1 MKAQNHNT
9 GWEAFYRRGRS
20 DKHIPDPNIVS
31 VNEIFKTHQV
41 KRVLDLGCG
50 DGRHLIFLGKLGY
63 EMYGLDFA
71 PTALNHSK
79 ERSDQEGLQ
88 VELRCED
95 MSQLPWPDQ
104 YFDAIVSIRV
114 LHHHT
119 IVSVRKTFDEVH
131 RVLRIGGY
139 VLATVPKDPPPRD
152 WKEGHFA
159 KKGLQTYVPLK
170 GHEKGLP
177 HHFFTER
184 ELRKLLSGFTTI
196 RLQEDASDESFYVF
210 LGQKMR

>member
-1 MKAQNHNT
+1 MKVKKRAA
-9 GWEAFYRRGRS
+9 GWEAFYREGRS
-20 DKHIPDPNIVS
+20 SSVEPDPNLLAHTDFFRRNHVS
-31 VNEIFKTHQV
+31 
-41 KRVLDLGCG
+41 RVLDLGCG

-79 ERSDQEGLQ
+79 ERLDREGLQ
-88 VELRCED
+88 VELKCGD

-114 LHHHT
+114 LHHNT
-119 IVSVRKTFDEVH
+119 IVSVRKALDEIC
-131 RVLRIGGY
+131 RVLRPGGY
-139 VLATVPKDPPPRD
+139 VLATVAKAPPPRD

-159 KKGLQTYVPLK
+159 RTGPQTYVPLK

-177 HHFFTER
+177 HHFFTEP
-184 ELRKLLSGFTTI
+184 ELRKLLSGFTI
-196 RLQEDASDESFYVF
+196 ILLQEDAADERRYAF
-210 LGQKMR
+210 LAQKMR